1 MIGKFKFIK
10 NLIKKVGNF
19 ISNVATSNVVKNAVN
34 KIGPA
39 VGYIPFIGRAAEKM
53 VKNIPNNYDQF
64 GKLIYNIGDGKNVIK
79 SLDNYNNNTSFG
91 APFSGLAMGGSLI
104 NTIKNSSNK

>member
-10 NLIKKVGNF
+10 NLIKNVGNF
-19 ISNVATSNVVKNAVN
+19 ISNVATSKIVNSVVN
-34 KIGPA
+34 KLAPA
-39 VGYIPFIGRAAEKM
+39 AGFIPVVGRVAEKM
-53 VKNIPNNYDQF
+53 IKNIPNNYDQF

-79 SLDNYNNNTSFG
+79 SLDNYNKNTSFG
-91 APFSGLAMGGSLI
+91 APFSGLAIGGSLI

>member
-10 NLIKKVGNF
+10 NLIKNVGNF
-19 ISNVATSNVVKNAVN
+19 ISNVATNNVVKNAVN

-39 VGYIPFIGRAAEKM
+39 VGAIPFIGRAAEKM
-53 VKNIPNNYDQF
+53 IKNIPNNYDQF

-79 SLDNYNNNTSFG
+79 SLDNYNKNTSFG
-91 APFSGLAMGGSLI
+91 APFSGLAIGGSLI
-104 NTIKNSSNK
+104 NSIKNTTNN

>member
-1 MIGKFKFIK
+1 MIGKLKFIK
-10 NLIKKVGNF
+10 NLVKNVGKF
-19 ISNVATSNVVKNAVN
+19 ISNVANSNFVKNAVN

-39 VGYIPFIGRAAEKM
+39 AGFIPVVGGIAEKM
-53 VKNIPNNYDQF
+53 IKNIPNNYDQF

-79 SLDNYNNNTSFG
+79 SLDNYNKNTSFG

-104 NTIKNSSNK
+104 NSIKK